1 MLNGGLRF
9 QIAGKLNEK
18 TSIAGIVTDE
28 SIPIQPDGTTASL
41 EELDKIYL
49 KVSHPSVE
57 LVAGDI
63 TISNNNG
70 RYNTGNRNIVG
81 ITNNLNRSSYDIKTT
96 YGQSKGKY
104 NRIEMKGRDGHQGP
118 YFLTSK
124 DGMRNVIISAGSEL
138 VWLI

>member
-81 ITNNLNRSSYDIKTT
+81 ITNNLNRSSYDIKTCLL
-96 YGQSKGKY
+96 Y
-104 NRIEMKGRDGHQGP
+104 
-118 YFLTSK
+118 TS
-124 DGMRNVIISAGSEL
+124 DAADE
-138 VWLI
+138 